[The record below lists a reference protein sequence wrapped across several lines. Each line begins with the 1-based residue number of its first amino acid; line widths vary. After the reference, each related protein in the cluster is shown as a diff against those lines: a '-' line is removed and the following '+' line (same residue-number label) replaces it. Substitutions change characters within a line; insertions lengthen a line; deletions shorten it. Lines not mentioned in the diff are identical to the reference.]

1 MKKPIAIKAIE
12 ALESGDIKKAE
23 EVEQDELN
31 AIAGELHEILNRHHP
46 LDAPYI
52 TAAMRLAADGIKAS
66 LPDSGK
72 HIVDCLL
79 ETTECI
85 AVSKGW

>member
-1 MKKPIAIKAIE
+1 MKKPIAIKVVEAIE
-12 ALESGDIKKAE
+12 SGNIKKAE
-23 EVEQDELN
+23 EIEQDELN
-31 AIAGELHEILNRHHP
+31 AIVGELHEILNRHHP
-46 LDAPYI
+46 LDNPYI
-52 TAAMRLAADGIKAS
+52 AAAMRLAADGIKAS

-85 AVSKGW
+85 AVPKGW